1 MNRKL
6 LNLILIAAMFICV
19 NADYKTQYNNG
30 AYKTLSSI
38 LDSIDKKNGTP
49 SDSLIYYTAE
59 LSKDVQHSVSLY
71 NRIINQ
77 HPQSIFYNLSLYRM
91 AGYGIVTDD
100 TARAV
105 PLLKKIILSK
115 DISMAPLAYASLISI
130 YERNGNIEESSKLIS
145 DFTAEY
151 PKSEYI
157 KIFSAGANKHTTPSE
172 TYFTVQ
178 VGSFSL
184 KENAEKLFTSLNK
197 KKYDVFIEY
206 KDGMYKVRI
215 GRYKSR
221 DEASRFQQIFQKSE
235 GTASWV
241 ISNDQ

>member
-6 LNLILIAAMFICV
+6 LIFVLVVSMFILI
-19 NADYKTQYNNG
+19 NADDRAQFNTGGYK
-30 AYKTLSSI
+30 ALSSK
-38 LDSIDKKNGTP
+38 LDSIDKKNGSP

-59 LSKDVQHSVSLY
+59 LSKDVQYAIGLY

-77 HPQSIFYNLSLYRM
+77 HLQSAFYNMSLYRM
-91 AGYGIVTDD
+91 AGYGIVTED
-100 TARAV
+100 TSKAI
-105 PLLKKIILSK
+105 PLLKKIILNK
-115 DISMAPLAYASLISI
+115 DTSMSPLAYASLISI
-130 YERNGNIEESSKLIS
+130 YEKNGNIEESSKLVS
-145 DFTAEY
+145 DFAAEY

-157 KIFSAGANKHTTPSE
+157 KILSAGGNTHATPAES
-172 TYFTVQ
+172 YFTVQ
-178 VGSFSL
+178 VGSFSK
-184 KENAEKLFTSLNK
+184 KENAEKLFADMNK
-197 KKYDVFIEY
+197 KKYDVFIEF